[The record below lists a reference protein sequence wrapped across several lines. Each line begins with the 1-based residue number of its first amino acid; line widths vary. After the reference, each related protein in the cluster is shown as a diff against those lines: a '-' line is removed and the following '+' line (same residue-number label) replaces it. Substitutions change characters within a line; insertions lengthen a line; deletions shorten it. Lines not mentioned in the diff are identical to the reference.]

1 MSKKIWWLFPLW
13 ILAISCSQ
21 SGESYMASVDNRWRK
36 DEVKTLEF
44 EINDAQNP
52 KNLIFVIRNNNEYPY
67 SNLFLISTLKVEN
80 KVLKTDT
87 LQYILAK
94 PNGEWLGTGMGNVK
108 EIWVQYKERFKFPNN
123 GKYQVEIKQGMRK
136 DTLKGIEDIGL
147 QIENVNTP

>member
-13 ILAISCSQ
+13 ILSISCSQ
-21 SGESYMASVDNRWRK
+21 SGESYMVSVDNHWKK

-52 KNLIFVIRNNNEYPY
+52 KNIIFVIRNNSEYPY
-67 SNLFLISTLKVEN
+67 SNLFLISTLKIEN
-80 KVLKTDT
+80 KALKTDT

-94 PNGEWLGTGMGNVK
+94 PNGEWLGTGIGNVK
-108 EIWVQYKERFKFPNN
+108 EIWVQYKAGFKFPSN